1 MTLSRIVMRLAR
13 NPGTEFADGDD
24 HRGYSLVA
32 PLGTDGKLDVD
43 AFQAH
48 RAECSVRRFAP
59 DEEAVTG
66 VLKRRGQT
74 WYFDY
79 DATESTDDEPVHR
92 LGEHRFAV
100 GDYVSVA
107 DEGGRLLAYKV
118 TEVTPAQS

>member
-32 PLGTDGKLDVD
+32 PLLDDGKLDVD

-48 RAECSVRRFAP
+48 RADCSVRRFSP
-59 DEEAVTG
+59 DEDAVLG

-74 WYFDY
+74 WFFDY
-79 DATESTDDEPVHR
+79 DAAEDADDEPVHR
-92 LGEHRFAV
+92 LGEHLFKV
-100 GDYVSVA
+100 GEYVSVA
-107 DEGGRLLAYKV
+107 DEDGRLLAYKV
-118 TEVTPAQS
+118 TEVSPLQS